1 MHTSMKISHP
11 HSLADGGEK
20 RPRADPGSPPQRAE
34 NYFTFNETNSNFV
47 GYRTIIISING
58 IKVLMCTS

>member
-20 RPRADPGSPPQRAE
+20 RPRADPGRSGLRTTSLLMKRTLISWDIEQL
-34 NYFTFNETNSNFV
+34 S
-47 GYRTIIISING
+47 YRS
-58 IKVLMCTS
+58 M